1 VSDQEDVTVKHR
13 KWFHIPLVILIF
25 GIFGVTAW
33 YYFSMYDKFNSKN
46 VQDFIRGFGA
56 WAPVAFAVI
65 YTVSAPIP
73 LISLVLSPL
82 SGLLFGTLWGTVL
95 VVGVATFSS
104 LIPFT
109 LSRQLGQEWVE
120 SKIKGKKLDEIYQQ
134 TAGQGGFTAIL
145 MMRLVPVLPWEVQ
158 NYVAGLM
165 KITLPAYLIAT
176 ALGIIPGSFGLVFL
190 GEAVTDPTSWQFF
203 AALGING
210 IVMIVAP
217 LVFGTIRR
225 RNKKKA
231 EREAQGEPAQK
242 ESAS

>member
-1 VSDQEDVTVKHR
+1 MSDEEVVVKHR
-13 KWFHIPLVILIF
+13 TWFHIPLVILIF

-33 YYFSMYDKFNSKN
+33 YYFSMYDRFNSEN
-46 VQDFIRGFGA
+46 VQEFIRSFGP

-82 SGLLFGTLWGTVL
+82 SGLLFGTLWGTIL
-95 VVGVATFSS
+95 VVGIATLSS

-109 LSRQLGQEWVE
+109 LSRQLGQEWVA

-134 TAGQGGFTAIL
+134 TAGQGGFAAIL

-165 KITLPAYLIAT
+165 KISLPAYLIAT

-203 AALGING
+203 AALGVNG
-210 IVMIVAP
+210 IVMIAAP
-217 LVFGTIRR
+217 LIFGYVRR
-225 RNKKKA
+225 REKRQA
-231 EREAQGEPAQK
+231 GQPPSGQK
-242 ESAS
+242 ENDL